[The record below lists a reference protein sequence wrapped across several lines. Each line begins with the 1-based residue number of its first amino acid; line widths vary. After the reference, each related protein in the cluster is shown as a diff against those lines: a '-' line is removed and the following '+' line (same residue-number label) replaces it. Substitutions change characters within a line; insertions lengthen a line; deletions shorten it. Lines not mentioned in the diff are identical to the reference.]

1 MPIKAFAFD
10 AYGTLFDP
18 RSIVRAVEA
27 AFPGH
32 GDFVAS
38 VWRQKQLEYTWLRS
52 AMGRFADFE
61 TVTREALVHAA
72 LTVKPAVD
80 ERVADALCAA
90 FDRLTPFEEAREALD
105 LLAGQRLAILSNGSA
120 DMLAALLRQAE
131 MDAYFP
137 VVVSSTEVGAY
148 KPHPEFYRALTTA
161 LDLPPE
167 EIALVSS
174 NGFDLAGA
182 KHFGLRTV
190 RIARMPPETLREA
203 TRDGAAI
210 GPATAFASLRSQMD
224 DLAGGP
230 DETCAS
236 LRDLAAVA
244 ARAAEIEG

>member
-18 RSIVRAVEA
+18 GSVARAVDA

-32 GDFVAS
+32 GDFITAL
-38 VWRQKQLEYTWLRS
+38 WRQKQLEYTWLRS

-72 LTVKPAVD
+72 LTVRPALD
-80 ERVADALCAA
+80 ERIAEALCAA
-90 FDRLTPFEEAREALD
+90 FDRLAPYGEAREALD
-105 LLAGQRLAILSNGSA
+105 LLAGRRLAILSNGSDA
-120 DMLAALLRQAE
+120 MLSALLRQAE
-131 MDAYFP
+131 LEAYFP
-137 VVVSSTEVGAY
+137 VVIGSTTVGAY
-148 KPHPEFYRALTTA
+148 KPHPEFYRALTAA

-167 EIALVSS
+167 EIALVSG

-190 RIARMPPETLREA
+190 RIARLSPEALREA
-203 TRDGAAI
+203 TQDGSAI
-210 GPATAFASLRSQMD
+210 GPATVFSSLRSQMD
-224 DLAGGP
+224 DLSGGP

-236 LRDLAAVA
+236 LLDLAAIA
-244 ARAAEIEG
+244 TGMEG